1 MERIQKPTFSDNSQ
15 GWLHVTLLAS
25 RDIIVLG
32 NNIVAVGTT
41 SDNALSKKENSRWG
55 FTVIKQVRDLA
66 WPQID
71 LHSLWLT

>member
-41 SDNALSKKENSRWG
+41 SDNALSKKENSR
-55 FTVIKQVRDLA
+55 
-66 WPQID
+66 
-71 LHSLWLT
+71 